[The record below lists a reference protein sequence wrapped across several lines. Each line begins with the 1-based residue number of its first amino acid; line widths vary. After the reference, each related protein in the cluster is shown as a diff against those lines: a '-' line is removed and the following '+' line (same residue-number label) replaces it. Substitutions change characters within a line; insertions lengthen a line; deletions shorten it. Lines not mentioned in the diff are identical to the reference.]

1 MFDLEILSRSAVASS
16 PSTLTS
22 SISALDK
29 DKDKDKDTIYYRE
42 STENI
47 EGRVQKIVT
56 ISVLAPDRSLLLY
69 QHM

>member
-1 MFDLEILSRSAVASS
+1 MFDLEILSSSAVASS

-29 DKDKDKDTIYYRE
+29 DKDTIYYKE

-47 EGRVQKIVT
+47 EGRVQKTVK
-56 ISVLAPDRSLLLY
+56 ISVLAPDRSLLFY

>member
-1 MFDLEILSRSAVASS
+1 MFDLEILSSSAVASS

-22 SISALDK
+22 SISALDN
-29 DKDKDKDTIYYRE
+29 DTIYYKE

-47 EGRVQKIVT
+47 EGRVQKTVK
-56 ISVLAPDRSLLLY
+56 ISVLAPDRSLLFY

>member
-22 SISALDK
+22 SISAL